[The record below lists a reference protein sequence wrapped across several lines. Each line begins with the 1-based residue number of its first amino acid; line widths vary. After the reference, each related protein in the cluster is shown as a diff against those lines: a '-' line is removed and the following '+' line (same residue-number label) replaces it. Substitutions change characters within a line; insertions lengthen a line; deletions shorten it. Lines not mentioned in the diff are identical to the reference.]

1 MKTFIIFAII
11 ICLANSLFGQSY
23 ELRYIETV
31 HLSNVPKI
39 KLNDSA
45 IKKIKELPI
54 DSATLTDHINNVII
68 QKFTFGISHL
78 VKVIND
84 TCYDE
89 ASPDNLAEGTQL
101 NLTDSYKIIYKGRR
115 INPENMDTAFPNK
128 IINIHPNGKV
138 KTILKYACE
147 NYTSDD
153 GTLSIWFCKTLS
165 NAINPGVTD
174 LSLYPGAILA
184 YEFEG
189 KSATQKME
197 ATEINI
203 L

>member
-23 ELRYIETV
+23 ELRYSETV
-31 HLSNVPKI
+31 QLSNVPKI
-39 KLNDSA
+39 TLPDSA
-45 IKKIKELPI
+45 LKKIQDLPI
-54 DSATLTDHINNVII
+54 DSATLTDHFNNII
-68 QKFTFGISHL
+68 SQKLNFSISHL

-84 TCYDE
+84 TCYDK
-89 ASPDNLAEGTQL
+89 ASNDNLTEGIHI
-101 NLTDSYKIIYKGRR
+101 NLTDSYKIYYMGRR
-115 INPENMDTAFPNK
+115 INPKIKDTAFPNT
-128 IINIHPNGKV
+128 IINIHPTGKV

-165 NAINPGVTD
+165 NAINPGIAN

-184 YEFEG
+184 YEVEG

-197 ATEINI
+197 ATEIKI

>member
-1 MKTFIIFAII
+1 MKTFIIFAIF

-31 HLSNVPKI
+31 HLSNLPKI

-45 IKKIKELPI
+45 IQKIKELPI
-54 DSATLTDHINNVII
+54 DSATLTYQINKAI
-68 QKFTFGISHL
+68 QKFTFSISHL

-89 ASPDNLAEGTQL
+89 ASTDNLVEGTQL

-115 INPENMDTAFPNK
+115 INPENMDTAFSNK
-128 IINIHPNGKV
+128 IINIHPTGKV

-165 NAINPGVTD
+165 NAINPGVTN

-184 YEFEG
+184 YECEG